1 MYTHRLQSLHISRIR
16 IARHITR
23 HQTFHEKRYSEDVHA
38 RVPQRLDGGRVGPGV
53 ILVQFSGDVIFAKL
67 CAGLVYSNPCAFVIF
82 GFLALTGGRWECLQ
96 VNPEARFLR
105 TSRACTRLAAL
116 AAMIKLLIFIVG
128 KRVFVI
134 SIRERKKEWDK
145 TKRMRARSSLL
156 LEGNGHQQET
166 GTMHLYSPSRI
177 NEVRPVQ

>member
-1 MYTHRLQSLHISRIR
+1 MYTHRLQSLHINRIR

-116 AAMIKLLIFIVG
+116 AAMIKLLIFMLV
-128 KRVFVI
+128 KECLWW
-134 SIRERKKEWDK
+134 SIKKERRK
-145 TKRMRARSSLL
+145 GTKQKDGSEIQSL
-156 LEGNGHQQET
+156 
-166 GTMHLYSPSRI
+166 
-177 NEVRPVQ
+177 VRREWASTRDRHHASL